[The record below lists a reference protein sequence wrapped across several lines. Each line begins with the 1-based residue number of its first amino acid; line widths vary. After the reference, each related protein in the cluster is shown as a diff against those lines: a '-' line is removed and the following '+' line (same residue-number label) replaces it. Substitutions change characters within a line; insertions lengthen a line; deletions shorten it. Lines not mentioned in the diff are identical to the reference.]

1 MKVLTTA
8 GLTKLIQLIKSS
20 FISVEDVEQ
29 TTELTLAP
37 VATAG
42 TVTSLSDT
50 VITSA
55 TNGQVLTYNGTN
67 WVNGNANVATFYWDE

>member
-67 WVNGNANVATFYWDE
+67 WVNGNANAATFYWGE